1 MEEGV
6 TVSGFIHQAIHRA
19 RGLIRRV
26 AAILLVCGA
35 VSSGNA
41 DETDRLVVFAA
52 ASTAEAVTAFAAA
65 FTEETGIEVVV
76 STASSASLARQI
88 DHGAP
93 ADVYLSANPAWVGYL
108 GERHLLVPGRAII
121 VAANSLVVITP
132 AGDGVEQGTDWTRTL
147 FNALGEDG
155 RLALGNP
162 AHVPA
167 GVYARE
173 ALEAAGVWQALE
185 QRTARTAD
193 VRGAL
198 ILVARGEAP
207 AGLVY
212 ATDALISSDVAVVA
226 AVPGDL
232 HAPIVYVAA
241 EIAGGN
247 HEAAALFLAMLAGPL
262 GTAAFSD
269 AGFLPAP

>member
-1 MEEGV
+1 M
-6 TVSGFIHQAIHRA
+6 VSGFIHQTIHRA

-26 AAILLVCGA
+26 AAILLFCGA
-35 VSSGNA
+35 AGPVTA
-41 DETDRLVVFAA
+41 DDTEGLVVFAA

-65 FTEETGIEVVV
+65 FSEKSGIDVVV
-76 STASSASLARQI
+76 STASSAALARQI
-88 DHGAP
+88 DYGAP
-93 ADVYLSANPAWVGYL
+93 ADIYLSANTAWVDFL
-108 GERHLLVPGRAII
+108 SERDLVAPGSALV
-121 VAANSLVVITP
+121 VAANSLVLITP
-132 AGDGVEQGTDWTRTL
+132 ARDVAEQGADWTRTL

-155 RLALGNP
+155 RLALGDP

-173 ALEAAGVWQALE
+173 ALETAGVWQELE
-185 QRTARTAD
+185 HRTARTAD

-207 AGLVY
+207 VGLVY
-212 ATDALISSDVAVVA
+212 ATDALISEDVRVA
-226 AVPGDL
+226 DVVPGDL

-241 EIAGGN
+241 EVTGGN

-262 GTAAFSD
+262 GTAVFSD